1 MSNATK
7 QSEVKDLYKDLVL
20 DHARTPR
27 NFRKITQATHT
38 AEGINPLCGDKLHV
52 YLVVDDKDC
61 VADMSFE
68 GSGCAISVASASL
81 MTDVVK
87 NLSTRDADACCEAI
101 ISRLSGA
108 SSPAD
113 DTPAR
118 PQLLKLRALDGVREY
133 PTRVKCASLAWH
145 TLHAAM
151 HKPSE
156 TATSE

>member
-1 MSNATK
+1 MSSATH
-7 QSEVKDLYKDLVL
+7 QGEVKDLYKDLVL
-20 DHARTPR
+20 DHARAPR
-27 NFRKITQATHT
+27 NFRKISDPTHT

-52 YLVVDDKDC
+52 YLCIDDDDR

-101 ISRLSGA
+101 IGRLTGE
-108 SSPAD
+108 SSSANDAAAP
-113 DTPAR
+113 PE
-118 PQLLKLRALDGVREY
+118 LMKLRALDGVREY

-145 TLHAAM
+145 TLRAAM
-151 HKPSE
+151 HERSL
-156 TATSE
+156 TATTE